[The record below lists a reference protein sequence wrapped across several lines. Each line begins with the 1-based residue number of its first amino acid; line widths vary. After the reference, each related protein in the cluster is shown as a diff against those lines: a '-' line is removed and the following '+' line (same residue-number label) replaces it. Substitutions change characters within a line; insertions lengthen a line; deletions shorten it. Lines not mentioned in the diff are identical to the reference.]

1 MQIKGGYMKHD
12 IMFKDERLHC
22 EFGRYK
28 DTNLI
33 SLQLYD
39 DEGFPYMIPSF
50 NADFDPLKPMMVVKN
65 WSENEGIEQVLIDSG
80 IITKCV
86 GTIQQGFIEANLY
99 EVNKEYVPD
108 WSTCHY

>member
-1 MQIKGGYMKHD
+1 MNNTIHFRGEELK
-12 IMFKDERLHC
+12 L

-39 DEGFPYMIPSF
+39 YEGFPYMTASF
-50 NADFDPLKPMMVVKN
+50 NLDIQSMEPIMAVKN
-65 WSENEGIEQVLIDSG
+65 WSENEGIEQALVDYG
-80 IITKCV
+80 IVTECV

-99 EVNKEYVPD
+99 EVNKEFVPN
-108 WSTCHY
+108 WSN

>member
-1 MQIKGGYMKHD
+1 MNHTIHFKGEELK
-12 IMFKDERLHC
+12 L

-39 DEGFPYMIPSF
+39 YEGFPYMTASF
-50 NADFDPLKPMMVVKN
+50 NLDMDPMVKSAVAPCIFMEPMMAVKN
-65 WSENEGIEQVLIDSG
+65 WSENEGIEQALVDHG

-86 GTIQQGFIEANLY
+86 GTIQQEFIEANLY
-99 EVNKEYVPD
+99 EVNKELVPD
-108 WSTCHY
+108 

>member
-1 MQIKGGYMKHD
+1 MNNTIHFRGEELK
-12 IMFKDERLHC
+12 L

-39 DEGFPYMIPSF
+39 YEGFPYMTASF
-50 NADFDPLKPMMVVKN
+50 NLDIEPMEPIMAVKN
-65 WSENEGIEQVLIDSG
+65 WSENEGIEQVLIDYG

-99 EVNKEYVPD
+99 EVNKEFVPN
-108 WSTCHY
+108 WSN